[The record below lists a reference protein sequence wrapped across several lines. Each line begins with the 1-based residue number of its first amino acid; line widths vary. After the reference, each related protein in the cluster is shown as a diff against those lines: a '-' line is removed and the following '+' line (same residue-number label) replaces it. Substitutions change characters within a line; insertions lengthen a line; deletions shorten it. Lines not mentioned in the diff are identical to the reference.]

1 MEIHIRVA
9 GHIGKYDRLL
19 EIIKKNKLRGFGHEV
34 RKKGTLA
41 NIILQGKAQMV
52 WTCGEKEGNPG
63 KHHLAG

>member
-1 MEIHIRVA
+1 MKGTLANIILQ
-9 GHIGKYDRLL
+9 GKAQMVWTCG
-19 EIIKKNKLRGFGHEV
+19 E
-34 RKKGTLA
+34 KKGTLA

>member
-1 MEIHIRVA
+1 M
-9 GHIGKYDRLL
+9 
-19 EIIKKNKLRGFGHEV
+19 

-52 WTCGEKEGNPG
+52 WTCGEKKGTLANIILQGKAQMVWTCGENEGNPG